1 MFKLDEVDGITAF
14 EITFID
20 ESMYIHHSIETV
32 GAMIFQSSY
41 GPLEFEMS
49 FRFEDEIV

>member
-14 EITFID
+14 EITFSD
-20 ESMYIHHSIETV
+20 ESMFIHHSIGTV
-32 GAMIFQSSY
+32 GLWFFNY
-41 GPLEFEMS
+41 HEPLEFEVS